1 VAREFVKFVRK
12 TWEGTN
18 MAYLTFLEY
27 GNFGGTVTE
36 STFDILEPKARRKLD
51 YFTQNRL
58 QTATTIISEVKELM
72 AEFINRMQNKPVN
85 GNVTSYSNGIESFG
99 FKENQNDALNK
110 ELYQMAVEYLP
121 IELITQYV
129 ESASEV

>member
-1 VAREFVKFVRK
+1 
-12 TWEGTN
+12 
-18 MAYLTFLEY
+18 MAYLTFAEY
-27 GNFGGTVTE
+27 QTFYGTLTE
-36 STFDILEPKARRKLD
+36 SSFNIYEPKARRKLD

-72 AEFINRMQNKPVN
+72 TEFINRLPNAPLN

-99 FKENQNDALNK
+99 FGKNQTDAFNS
-110 ELYQMAVEYLP
+110 ELYQMALEYLP
-121 IELITQYV
+121 VELISAYV

>member
-1 VAREFVKFVRK
+1 
-12 TWEGTN
+12 
-18 MAYLTFLEY
+18 MAYLSFAEY
-27 GNFGGTVTE
+27 ISLGGTVVE
-36 STFDILEPKARRKLD
+36 STFDILEPKARRKID

-72 AEFINRMQNKPVN
+72 AEFINRMSVPALN

-99 FKENQNDALNK
+99 FKENQTDAFNY
-110 ELYQMAVEYLP
+110 ELYQLAIEYLP
-121 IELITQYV
+121 IELISAYV

>member
-1 VAREFVKFVRK
+1 MAGEFKK
-12 TWEGTN
+12 GDK
-18 MAYLTFLEY
+18 MAYLTFQEY
-27 GNFGGTVTE
+27 QNLGGTV
-36 STFDILEPKARRKLD
+36 STNDFTILEPKARRKLD

-72 AEFINRMQNKPVN
+72 TEFINRLVISPLN

-99 FKENQNDALNK
+99 FGKNQTDAFNS

-121 IELITQYV
+121 IELISSYV
-129 ESASEV
+129 ETASEV

>member
-1 VAREFVKFVRK
+1 
-12 TWEGTN
+12 
-18 MAYLTFLEY
+18 MAYLTFAEY
-27 GNFGGTVTE
+27 ETLGGTVTE
-36 STFDILEPKARRKLD
+36 STFNMLEPKARRKLD

-72 AEFINRMQNKPVN
+72 VEFINRMQNKPVN

-99 FKENQNDALNK
+99 FKENQTDAFNS
-110 ELYQMAVEYLP
+110 ELYQLAVEYLP
-121 IELITQYV
+121 VELITSYI